1 MKKLLEIAMVMVY
14 NLVLIAGASY
24 LYVIAEVSAWI
35 FAIPILFAASWG
47 SKKDE
52 KDETAV

>member
-14 NLVLIAGASY
+14 NLALIAGACY

-35 FAIPILFAASWG
+35 FAIPILFAASWN
-47 SKKDE
+47 SDKKDST
-52 KDETAV
+52 DE